1 MIMHMRRVIKI
12 IAILTKEI
20 MKLLKILVKE
30 EEKKDF
36 KEINNPHRFL

>member
-1 MIMHMRRVIKI
+1 MRLRRILKI
-12 IAILTKEI
+12 IVILTKEI